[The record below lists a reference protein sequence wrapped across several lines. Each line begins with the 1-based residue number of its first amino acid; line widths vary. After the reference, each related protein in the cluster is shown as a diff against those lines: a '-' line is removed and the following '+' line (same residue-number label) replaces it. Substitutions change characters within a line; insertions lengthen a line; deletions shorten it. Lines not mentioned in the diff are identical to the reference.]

1 MRQARSIAVGVAH
14 TKSRVQNAAAAATAT
29 DFFTIESVF
38 LRTIYVA
45 KTRSDHAILEPI
57 DPDPRWQSISLNAR

>member
-38 LRTIYVA
+38 LRTIHGRRVSA
-45 KTRSDHAILEPI
+45 LANVHRSGCALTQWVILQ
-57 DPDPRWQSISLNAR
+57 RG